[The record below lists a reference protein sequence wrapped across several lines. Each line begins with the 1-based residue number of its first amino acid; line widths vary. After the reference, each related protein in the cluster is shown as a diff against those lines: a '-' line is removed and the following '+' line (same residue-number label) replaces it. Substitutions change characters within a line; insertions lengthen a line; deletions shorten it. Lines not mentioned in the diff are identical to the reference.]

1 MRLISLEKT
10 GHKFLIE
17 REQNNRKGQTKGDCS
32 DERETDNEY
41 HAKNEVR
48 TMMVSKSYLNVYSAI
63 NT

>member
-17 REQNNRKGQTKGDCS
+17 REQNNRKGQTMGDCS
-32 DERETDNEY
+32 DERQTHYKYPATNEI
-41 HAKNEVR
+41 R
-48 TMMVSKSYLNVYSAI
+48 TMMVSKSYLDVCSFI